1 MITLHHLN
9 NSRSQRI
16 IWLMEELG
24 VEYEVVQHQ
33 RDAKTQ
39 LAPASLRAIH
49 PLGKSPVIVDQSN
62 ERVMAESGAIIE
74 YLIHYYGDSQ
84 WQNTTD
90 QTDYWNS
97 IFWLHFSEGSVMPPL
112 VMRLVMNGVKNAPMP
127 FFIKPIARS
136 ISSTVISKLVQ
147 PNINKNLAFIESHL
161 SRREWFSHG
170 RISGADIQMSFPL
183 EAGVASGLIDER
195 FPAIRAFVKRC
206 HERPAYQRAL
216 IKGGDYAYA

>member
-74 YLIHYYGDSQ
+74 YLIH
-84 WQNTTD
+84 
-90 QTDYWNS
+90 
-97 IFWLHFSEGSVMPPL
+97 
-112 VMRLVMNGVKNAPMP
+112 
-127 FFIKPIARS
+127 
-136 ISSTVISKLVQ
+136 
-147 PNINKNLAFIESHL
+147 
-161 SRREWFSHG
+161 
-170 RISGADIQMSFPL
+170 
-183 EAGVASGLIDER
+183 
-195 FPAIRAFVKRC
+195 
-206 HERPAYQRAL
+206 
-216 IKGGDYAYA
+216 